1 MRISQIHLTKF
12 KINFPYNGSTR
23 TVRQAWNKA
32 DLNKLWIQS
41 RWAEKAANREKV
53 NIYLSLYNTILSQIF
68 YFSVLLWA
76 TLKDL
81 SLKEPGKSE
90 TRSEPMCIKLCLTKL
105 TAQKR
110 KQ

>member
-1 MRISQIHLTKF
+1 MSLLTMRNQQVLVDGPESGVPRSKMRISQIHLTKF

-53 NIYLSLYNTILSQIF
+53 RILFKFWLYL
-68 YFSVLLWA
+68 
-76 TLKDL
+76 
-81 SLKEPGKSE
+81 
-90 TRSEPMCIKLCLTKL
+90 M
-105 TAQKR
+105 
-110 KQ
+110 